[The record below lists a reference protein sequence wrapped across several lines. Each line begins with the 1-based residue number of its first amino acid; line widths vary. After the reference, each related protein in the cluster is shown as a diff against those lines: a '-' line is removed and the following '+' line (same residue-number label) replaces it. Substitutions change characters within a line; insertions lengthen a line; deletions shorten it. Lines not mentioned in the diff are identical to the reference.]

1 MRPTLR
7 ATRIAGR
14 RMNSSSAP
22 QVNPQVQKA
31 VEAASK
37 AYAQSAATVKR
48 VAGPVG
54 EKIGG
59 ALGGMSG
66 SEQGCAHLGLHEHRL
81 RRLAMQRDQTRQPTS
96 KQHALTDRL
105 QRTLGPQLQGLCF
118 ALSTGLQ
125 GREDG
130 TPNHIERMGQRIL
143 GHLEQGN
150 KRRMVEGSFANWR
163 MGRSRHC
170 RESPT

>member
-1 MRPTLR
+1 MRATLR
-7 ATRIAGR
+7 TTRLAGR

-59 ALGGMSG
+59 ALGGRSYPGQADVHASIPSAGHWPSIAFATAYMRVKHKSD
-66 SEQGCAHLGLHEHRL
+66 EQDTEN
-81 RRLAMQRDQTRQPTS
+81 P
-96 KQHALTDRL
+96 
-105 QRTLGPQLQGLCF
+105 
-118 ALSTGLQ
+118 
-125 GREDG
+125 
-130 TPNHIERMGQRIL
+130 
-143 GHLEQGN
+143 
-150 KRRMVEGSFANWR
+150 
-163 MGRSRHC
+163 
-170 RESPT
+170 

>member
-1 MRPTLR
+1 MRATLR
-7 ATRIAGR
+7 TTRLAGR

-59 ALGGMSG
+59 ALGGKSCLIR
-66 SEQGCAHLGLHEHRL
+66 QL
-81 RRLAMQRDQTRQPTS
+81 RARSSQPSAVGRDRVHS
-96 KQHALTDRL
+96 SA
-105 QRTLGPQLQGLCF
+105 
-118 ALSTGLQ
+118 A
-125 GREDG
+125 
-130 TPNHIERMGQRIL
+130 
-143 GHLEQGN
+143 
-150 KRRMVEGSFANWR
+150 
-163 MGRSRHC
+163 
-170 RESPT
+170 

>member
-1 MRPTLR
+1 MVKTSSSAPPSITGSSELVVPYIPTATLVACPLKIRLFPFNHCPAVDYTLYTAYTLINPSYITMRPTLR
-7 ATRIAGR
+7 ATRLAGR

-59 ALGGMSG
+59 ALGGMS
-66 SEQGCAHLGLHEHRL
+66 
-81 RRLAMQRDQTRQPTS
+81 
-96 KQHALTDRL
+96 
-105 QRTLGPQLQGLCF
+105 
-118 ALSTGLQ
+118 
-125 GREDG
+125 
-130 TPNHIERMGQRIL
+130 RI
-143 GHLEQGN
+143 N
-150 KRRMVEGSFANWR
+150 D
-163 MGRSRHC
+163 
-170 RESPT
+170 

>member
-1 MRPTLR
+1 MRATLR
-7 ATRIAGR
+7 ATRLAGR

-59 ALGGMSG
+59 ALGGRSCLIRQMYMRSSHQLDIGQG
-66 SEQGCAHLGLHEHRL
+66 SHLQLPICALNTNLTCRIPRTHSSQLESIRFAL
-81 RRLAMQRDQTRQPTS
+81 PTS
-96 KQHALTDRL
+96 
-105 QRTLGPQLQGLCF
+105 
-118 ALSTGLQ
+118 LSS
-125 GREDG
+125 REDG
-130 TPNHIERMGQRIL
+130 SPNSAPHLGKRIL
-143 GHLEQGN
+143 CHLG
-150 KRRMVEGSFANWR
+150 
-163 MGRSRHC
+163 
-170 RESPT
+170 